1 MHDSDMILDSETKAV
16 ELPEDH
22 GSELRLWLRL
32 LTCTTLI
39 EGEVRSLLRERFDV
53 TLPRF
58 DLMAQLD
65 RVPEGM
71 TLSDVSKRMM
81 VSNGNVTG
89 LVERLVESG
98 HLDRRTSDSDWPC
111 RIPQDGGRARKVDRR
126 HIFRSFAQGCPRI
139 DATIGE
145 NQGVGAKVRP
155 ENSLKDGV
163 AEIDYEVEYN
173 NRARVPESPALL
185 AGWVRDAAAFRESHQ
200 PRRIAYGAGARHVID
215 GFEGRDP
222 APIVVFIHGGYW
234 QALEGSSSS
243 HVARGLNAHGISVA
257 IPSYDLCPNVTI
269 QQIIEQM
276 RTASR
281 ELARM
286 GRRLVI
292 SGHSAGGH
300 LAACMLA
307 TDWQA
312 LDPSLPKELVIA
324 AYTIS
329 GLFDLV
335 PLVETS
341 INKALRLDQATA
353 KAASPLFWKIPMHGS
368 LDAVVGGSESAEY
381 FRQSRTI
388 VEQWGRAG
396 VSTRFGIVPVANHF
410 TAIAPL
416 ADPASPMVARLK
428 ELAGR

>member
-1 MHDSDMILDSETKAV
+1 M
-16 ELPEDH
+16 
-22 GSELRLWLRL
+22 
-32 LTCTTLI
+32 
-39 EGEVRSLLRERFDV
+39 
-53 TLPRF
+53 
-58 DLMAQLD
+58 
-65 RVPEGM
+65 
-71 TLSDVSKRMM
+71 
-81 VSNGNVTG
+81 
-89 LVERLVESG
+89 
-98 HLDRRTSDSDWPC
+98 
-111 RIPQDGGRARKVDRR
+111 
-126 HIFRSFAQGCPRI
+126 
-139 DATIGE
+139 
-145 NQGVGAKVRP
+145 
-155 ENSLKDGV
+155 

-173 NRARVPESPALL
+173 NRARVPENPVLM
-185 AGWVRDAAAFRESHQ
+185 AGWARDAAAYREQRAPQSI
-200 PRRIAYGAGARHVID
+200 RYGPGARNAID
-215 GFEGRDP
+215 FFPSVSEG
-222 APIVVFIHGGYW
+222 PIVVFIHGGYW
-234 QALEGSSSS
+234 QALDGSFFS
-243 HVARGLNAHGISVA
+243 HCARGLNAHGIGVA
-257 IPSYDLCPNVTI
+257 VPTYDLCPDVTVDD
-269 QQIIEQM
+269 IIREM
-276 RTASR
+276 RMASR
-281 ELARM
+281 ELARL

-312 LDPSLPKELVIA
+312 VDPSLPKQLIIA

-353 KAASPLFWKIPMHGS
+353 KAASPLFWKIPTHGS

-396 VSTRFGIVPVANHF
+396 VPTRFGIVPDANHF